1 MTPTTAILGA
11 FQRERAQT
19 MRTRARWLFLAAMVV
34 WVVSFFAVDLAVFP
48 TRASAL
54 AVRGPQCALAL
65 AFLVW
70 LRRPREARTLE
81 IALVLGI
88 GAMTIFTGTALGSFT
103 PDKLPAKVAALVVSA
118 LVVCPLTQ
126 LSWRGTAA
134 AGAFVVVAL
143 LPLRGMGQ
151 DQLFKLTLTAS
162 GFAYGALVVSAH
174 ARDRLKREAIATQL
188 ALEEANAK
196 LKNEDDLRR
205 RLFVNLS
212 HDFRTPLAVVRGEAE
227 LLRASN
233 RFADD
238 DAPLY
243 RIEANARALA
253 DLADQLLDLAKLEA
267 GQMPR
272 RPRRCD
278 VALVARE
285 IAALLEPPAPRG
297 GQGGDGARPRKRIVT
312 ELGDERDGTSRP
324 IVARVDP
331 SHLGRMLQN
340 LVANALRAARE
351 EVTVRVRRALE
362 GDVARVVVE
371 VVDDGPGVPPDRRE
385 AIFQRFV
392 SFEVDGSTSSGIGLP
407 LARELATLNEGT
419 LDLVDGAARTTFR
432 LVLPWT
438 EGEPEEDTARRP
450 ERPIAQPEVAAP
462 IAPRAGVAARRVL
475 VVEDN
480 TDMAAMVERAL
491 GDRFH
496 VEHVTTVSRAISTLH
511 ARPPNA
517 VLSDVMLP
525 DGTGYEV
532 LAAVRGSREL
542 ERLPVVLVSALGE
555 ADERVRGLEAGA
567 DDYLAKPFSPD
578 ELRSRVAAAVERS
591 ESRKRALDAQR
602 DALLMEIHDGVSA
615 SLARAAIL
623 LSEGGAPGDEST
635 SHARDAV
642 RDGLDEVR
650 AITRLLAPKPIDWP
664 TLAAEVRRAMGD
676 GCAAAKI
683 KVDFEAIDASDGAA
697 SAPNGAL
704 PPAVA
709 HTLRRI
715 AREATTNI
723 LKHAGAKTIRCRMQ
737 ASAEAWTIRVED
749 DGRGLPADVEGGQ
762 GLGIMQRRVKRL
774 GGSVT
779 IGNRDEGGAFVEA
792 RIDRH
797 GPDPGRD
804 AR

>member
-1 MTPTTAILGA
+1 MTVEADIEEA
-11 FQRERAQT
+11 FQREQAET
-19 MRTRARWLFLAAMVV
+19 IRTRSRWIFLGSILV
-34 WVVSFFAVDLAVFP
+34 WTVSFFAVDMTVFP

-54 AVRGPQCALAL
+54 FVRVPQSALAL
-65 AFLVW
+65 AFVVW
-70 LRRPREARTLE
+70 LSRPRRYPTVEVAV
-81 IALVLGI
+81 VLGM
-88 GAMTIFTGTALGSFT
+88 GAMTIFTGTALTNFA

-118 LVVCPLTQ
+118 LIVCPLAQ
-126 LSWRGTAA
+126 ISWRGTAA
-134 AGAFVVVAL
+134 AGAFIVL
-143 LPLRGMGQ
+143 SILPLRGMGQ

-162 GFAYGALVVSAH
+162 GFAYAALVVSAH
-174 ARDRLKREAIATQL
+174 ARDRLKRAALATRL

-233 RFADD
+233 RFTDD

-272 RPRRCD
+272 KPRRCD
-278 VALVARE
+278 VGTAAKE
-285 IAALLEPPAPRG
+285 IAALLEPPAREGTGKRRKHVTAKVSAAAG
-297 GQGGDGARPRKRIVT
+297 GG
-312 ELGDERDGTSRP
+312 P
-324 IVARVDP
+324 IVATVDP
-331 SHLGRMLQN
+331 SHLGRMIQN
-340 LVANALRAARE
+340 LVANALKAARE
-351 EVTVRVRRALE
+351 EVVVEVKKQGT
-362 GDVARVVVE
+362 RVVVQ
-371 VVDDGPGVPPDRRE
+371 VIDDGPGVPADRRE
-385 AIFQRFV
+385 TIFQRFM
-392 SFEVDGSTSSGIGLP
+392 SFDADGNTSSGIGLP
-407 LARELATLNEGT
+407 LARELATLNEGSLE
-419 LDLVDGAARTTFR
+419 LDASAARTTFR
-432 LVLPWT
+432 LELPWT
-438 EGEPEEDTARRP
+438 EGAPEEDTSRRT
-450 ERPIAQPEVAAP
+450 ERPIAEPQEPTRLVPKGGET
-462 IAPRAGVAARRVL
+462 ARRVL

-480 TDMAAMVERAL
+480 LDMAAMLERAL

-496 VEHVTTVSRAISTLH
+496 VEHVATVSRAIATLH

-532 LAAVRGSREL
+532 LAAVRGSRDL
-542 ERLPVVLVSALGE
+542 EKLPVVLVSALGE

-578 ELRSRVAAAVERS
+578 ELRSRVSASIERS

-623 LSEGGAPGDEST
+623 LSDTTADGGESA

-642 RDGLDEVR
+642 RDGLEEVR
-650 AITRLLAPKPIDWP
+650 AITRLLAPKPTDWS
-664 TLAAEVRRAMGD
+664 TLSAEIRRAMAD

-683 KVDFEAIDASDGAA
+683 KVVFESTDAHAA
-697 SAPNGAL
+697 DAETNGAL

-723 LKHAGAKTIRCRMQ
+723 IKHAGAKTIVCKMH
-737 ASAEAWTIRVED
+737 ATDDAWAIRVED
-749 DGRGLPADVEGGQ
+749 DGKGLPADVEGGQ
-762 GLGIMQRRVKRL
+762 GLGIMQRRVSRL
-774 GGSVT
+774 GGSVE
-779 IGNRDEGGAFVEA
+779 IGNREGGGAFVAA
-792 RIDRH
+792 RIER
-797 GPDPGRD
+797 GGGGE
-804 AR
+804 

>member
-1 MTPTTAILGA
+1 MRSDVDIEGV
-11 FQRERAQT
+11 FQRERGET
-19 MRTRARWLFLAAMVV
+19 IRTRSRWIFLVSILV
-34 WVVSFFAVDLAVFP
+34 WVVSFFAVDMTVFP

-54 AVRGPQCALAL
+54 SIRVPQCALAI
-65 AFLVW
+65 AFVVW
-70 LRRPREARTLE
+70 LRKPRPPRTVE
-81 IALVLGI
+81 IGIVLGL
-88 GAMTIFTGTALGSFT
+88 GAMTMFTGTALVSFA
-103 PDKLPAKVAALVVSA
+103 PDKLPAKVAALVISA
-118 LVVCPLTQ
+118 LVVCPLAQ
-126 LSWRGTAA
+126 LSWQGTAA
-134 AGAFVVVAL
+134 AGAFIVVSL
-143 LPLRGMGQ
+143 LPLRAMGH
-151 DQLFKLTLTAS
+151 DELFKLTITAS

-174 ARDRLKREAIATQL
+174 ARDRLKRAALATRL
-188 ALEEANAK
+188 ALEEANQK

-233 RFADD
+233 RFTDD

-272 RPRRCD
+272 KPRRCD
-278 VALVARE
+278 VAAAVRE
-285 IAALLEPPAPRG
+285 IAALLEPPQVRDDAG
-297 GQGGDGARPRKRIVT
+297 GRKGKRIETKLPADGAPA
-312 ELGDERDGTSRP
+312 
-324 IVARVDP
+324 VAKVDP
-331 SHLGRMLQN
+331 SHLGRMVQN
-340 LVANALRAARE
+340 LVANALKAAKSVVVV
-351 EVTVRVRRALE
+351 EVKKE
-362 GDVARVVVE
+362 GARVVVE
-371 VVDDGPGVPPDRRE
+371 VIDDGAGVPEDRRE

-392 SFEVDGSTSSGIGLP
+392 SFDADGNTSSGIGLP
-407 LARELATLNEGT
+407 LARELATLNEGS
-419 LDLVDGAARTTFR
+419 LVLVDGTSETTFR
-432 LVLPWT
+432 LELPWT
-438 EGEPEEDTARRP
+438 EGAPEEDASRRA
-450 ERPIAQPEVAAP
+450 ERPIAQPQEPAP
-462 IAPRAGVAARRVL
+462 IVPRNGETARRVL
-475 VVEDN
+475 LVEDN
-480 TDMAAMVERAL
+480 ADMAAMVERAL

-496 VEHVTTVSRAISTLH
+496 VEHVLTVSRAISVLH

-532 LAAVRGSREL
+532 LAAVRGSRDL

-578 ELRSRVAAAVERS
+578 ELRSRVSAAIERS

-623 LSEGGAPGDEST
+623 LADGAAANGEST
-635 SHARDAV
+635 SHAREAV

-650 AITRLLAPKPIDWP
+650 AITRLLAPKPTDWT
-664 TLAAEVRRAMGD
+664 TLTAEIRRAMAD

-683 KVDFEAIDASDGAA
+683 KVDFSATDGE
-697 SAPNGAL
+697 SNGAL

-723 LKHAGAKTIRCRMQ
+723 LKHAGAKTITCKMH
-737 ASAEAWTIRVED
+737 ASPEAWSIRVED
-749 DGRGLPADVEGGQ
+749 DGKGLPPDVEGGQ

-774 GGSVT
+774 GGTVE
-779 IGNRDEGGAFVEA
+779 IGDREGGGAFVEA
-792 RIDRH
+792 RIDRA
-797 GPDPGRD
+797 GTTRE
-804 AR
+804 

>member
-1 MTPTTAILGA
+1 MTRAVDIEEV
-11 FQRERAQT
+11 FQRERGET
-19 MRTRARWLFLAAMVV
+19 IRTRSRWIFLVSIAV
-34 WVVSFFAVDLAVFP
+34 WVVSFFAVDMTVFP
-48 TRASAL
+48 TRESAL
-54 AVRGPQCALAL
+54 SIRVPQCVLAL

-70 LRRPREARTLE
+70 LRRPRPPRTLE
-81 IALVLGI
+81 IGVVLGL
-88 GAMTIFTGTALGSFT
+88 GAMTMFTGTALVNFA
-103 PDKLPAKVAALVVSA
+103 PDKLPAKVAALVIST
-118 LVVCPLTQ
+118 LVVCPLAQ
-126 LSWRGTAA
+126 FSWQGTAA
-134 AGAFVVVAL
+134 AGAFIVFSL
-143 LPLRGMGQ
+143 LPLRAMGH
-151 DQLFKLTLTAS
+151 DELFKLTITAS

-174 ARDRLKREAIATQL
+174 ARDRLKRAALATRL
-188 ALEEANAK
+188 ALEEANQK

-233 RFADD
+233 RFTDD

-267 GQMPR
+267 GQMPKK
-272 RPRRCD
+272 PRRCD
-278 VALVARE
+278 VAAAVRDV
-285 IAALLEPPAPRG
+285 AALLEPPRARADDAGESTRRG
-297 GQGGDGARPRKRIVT
+297 KRIET
-312 ELGDERDGTSRP
+312 KLPDAGAP
-324 IVARVDP
+324 IVAKVDP
-331 SHLGRMLQN
+331 SHLQRMVQN
-340 LVANALRAARE
+340 LVANALRAARS
-351 EVTVRVRRALE
+351 EVVVEVKRE
-362 GDVARVVVE
+362 GKLVVVE
-371 VVDDGPGVPPDRRE
+371 VVDDGAGVPADRRE

-392 SFEVDGSTSSGIGLP
+392 SFDADGNTSSGIGLP
-407 LARELATLNEGT
+407 LARELATLNEGA
-419 LDLVDGAARTTFR
+419 LDLAASTERTTFR
-432 LVLPWT
+432 LALPWT
-438 EGEPEEDTARRP
+438 AGDPEEAPEAARRA
-450 ERPIAQPEVAAP
+450 ERPIAQPQEPAP
-462 IAPRAGVAARRVL
+462 IVPRDGETARRVL
-475 VVEDN
+475 LVEDN
-480 TDMAAMVERAL
+480 ADMAAMVERAL

-496 VEHVTTVSRAISTLH
+496 VEHVLTVSRAISTLH

-532 LAAVRGSREL
+532 LAAVRGSRDL

-578 ELRSRVAAAVERS
+578 ELRSRVSAAIERS

-623 LSEGGAPGDEST
+623 LADGTSAGTESA

-650 AITRLLAPKPIDWP
+650 AITRLLAPKPTDWP
-664 TLAAEVRRAMGD
+664 TLTAEVRRAMSD

-683 KVDFEAIDASDGAA
+683 KVEFSAA
-697 SAPNGAL
+697 QGSNGESGAL

-723 LKHAGAKTIRCRMQ
+723 LKHAGAKTITCKMQ
-737 ASAEAWTIRVED
+737 ASAEAWSIRVED
-749 DGRGLPADVEGGQ
+749 DGKGLPADLESGQ

-774 GGSVT
+774 GGNVE
-779 IGNRDEGGAFVEA
+779 IGNREGGGAFVEA
-792 RIDRH
+792 RIDRA
-797 GPDPGRD
+797 GVTREE
-804 AR
+804 

>member
-1 MTPTTAILGA
+1 MKVEGEIEEA
-11 FQRERAQT
+11 FQREQAET
-19 MRTRARWLFLAAMVV
+19 IRTRSRWIFLASIAV
-34 WVVSFFAVDLAVFP
+34 WIVSFFAVDMTVFP
-48 TRASAL
+48 THASAL
-54 AVRGPQCALAL
+54 AVRGPQCVLAL
-65 AFLVW
+65 AFVVW
-70 LRRPREARTLE
+70 LSRPRRARTIE
-81 IALVLGI
+81 VAVVLGM
-88 GAMTIFTGTALGSFT
+88 GAMTVFTGTALVNFA

-118 LVVCPLTQ
+118 LIVCPLAQ
-126 LSWRGTAA
+126 ISWRGTAA
-134 AGAFVVVAL
+134 AGAFIVLAI
-143 LPLRGMGQ
+143 LPLRAMGQ

-162 GFAYGALVVSAH
+162 GFAYAALVVSAH
-174 ARDRLKREAIATQL
+174 ARDRLKRAALGTRL

-272 RPRRCD
+272 KARRCD
-278 VALVARE
+278 VGTAAKE
-285 IAALLEPPAPRG
+285 IAALLEPPARDREG
-297 GQGGDGARPRKRIVT
+297 GGATNARRRKHVTATISTAPDGG
-312 ELGDERDGTSRP
+312 P
-324 IVARVDP
+324 IVATVDP
-331 SHLGRMLQN
+331 SHLGRMVQN
-340 LVANALRAARE
+340 LVANALKAARE
-351 EVTVRVRRALE
+351 EVVVEVKRE
-362 GDVARVVVE
+362 GKGATARVVVE
-371 VVDDGPGVPPDRRE
+371 VIDDGPGIPADRRE
-385 AIFQRFV
+385 AIFQRFM
-392 SFEVDGSTSSGIGLP
+392 SFDADGNTSSGIGLP
-407 LARELATLNEGT
+407 LARELATLNEGS
-419 LDLVDGAARTTFR
+419 LELVDGAARTTFR
-432 LVLPWT
+432 LELPWT
-438 EGEPEEDTARRP
+438 EGAPEEDTSRRT
-450 ERPIAQPEVAAP
+450 ERPIAEPQEPTRLVPKGGE
-462 IAPRAGVAARRVL
+462 AARRVL

-480 TDMAAMVERAL
+480 LDMAAMLERAL

-496 VEHVTTVSRAISTLH
+496 VEHVTTVSRAISSLH
-511 ARPPNA
+511 SRPPNA

-542 ERLPVVLVSALGE
+542 EKLPVVLVSALGE

-578 ELRSRVAAAVERS
+578 ELRSRVSASIERS

-623 LSEGGAPGDEST
+623 LADGTAVGGESA

-642 RDGLDEVR
+642 RDGLEEVR
-650 AITRLLAPKPIDWP
+650 AITRLLAPKPTDWT
-664 TLAAEVRRAMGD
+664 TLSAEIRRAMAD

-683 KVDFEAIDASDGAA
+683 KIVFESTDAHASD
-697 SAPNGAL
+697 APSNGAL

-723 LKHAGAKTIRCRMQ
+723 LKHAGASTITCKMH
-737 ASAEAWTIRVED
+737 AADDAWTIRVED
-749 DGRGLPADVEGGQ
+749 DGKGLPADVEGGQ
-762 GLGIMQRRVKRL
+762 GLGIMQRRVSRL
-774 GGSVT
+774 GGSVE
-779 IGNRDEGGAFVEA
+779 IGNRDGGGAFVAA
-792 RIDRH
+792 RIERA
-797 GPDPGRD
+797 GGRD
-804 AR
+804 